1 MLPAKRF
8 LVTFVVVLVLGGLLL
23 SLPPVRNRVFNV
35 LEEARVRV
43 RSMLFPQNEVAF
55 VPGGQV
61 LPTVTGL
68 PETPPPDPSATPTS
82 IPVATLTV
90 TPRTPQPTLTP
101 QPSPTPIPTSAAL
114 KGVRWET
121 QNGAW
126 NYCGPTNLSMLLSYW
141 GWKGDKFTTGKVLK
155 PFDYDL
161 NVMPYEM
168 QSFVEEKTD
177 LKMKVRYGGTL
188 ALLKVLVANG
198 FPVLIETGVYF
209 PETATGLTSWMGH
222 YRVVTGYN
230 DAKKELTVQDS
241 YIKADLTIP
250 YDAFITDWRSF
261 NFVFAVAYSKDKE
274 AQLSGLLGDDDD
286 LAKDY
291 QAALKTATDEMWKLS
306 GTDQYFAWFNRG
318 SSLVL
323 LQDYIGAAEAYDK
336 AFEFY
341 AKLPEDRR
349 PWRMIWHQTG
359 PYYAYFYA
367 GRYQDVA
374 NLATSTLDYI
384 KQRSDRLGI
393 GDKPQVGP
401 FIEETWVWRGRARV
415 VIGNQKGA
423 VEDFKM
429 ALKYH
434 PGFPAALDELKK
446 LGVTP

>member
-1 MLPAKRF
+1 ML
-8 LVTFVVVLVLGGLLL
+8 TFVIVLVLGGLLL
-23 SLPPVRNRVFNV
+23 SLPPIGTRVFNV
-35 LEEARVRV
+35 LEDARVRV
-43 RSMLFPQNEVAF
+43 RSLLFPQNEVVF

-61 LPTVTGL
+61 LPTVTSP
-68 PETPPPDPSATPTS
+68 PETPSPVSSATAIT
-82 IPVATLTV
+82 ATLTA
-90 TPRTPQPTLTP
+90 TPRTPQPTFTP
-101 QPSPTPIPTSAAL
+101 QPSPTPIPASLAL
-114 KGVRWET
+114 RGVKWET

-141 GWKGDKFTTGKVLK
+141 GWKGDKFVTGKYLK

-168 QSFVEEKTD
+168 QSYVEEKTD
-177 LKMKVRYGGTL
+177 LKMKVRYGGSL
-188 ALLKVLVANG
+188 ALLKQLVANG

-230 DAKKELTVQDS
+230 DVKKELTVQDS
-241 YIKADLTIP
+241 YIKADLPIA
-250 YDAFITDWRSF
+250 YDAFVTDWRSF
-261 NFVFAVAYSKDKE
+261 NFVFGVVYSKDKE
-274 AQLSGLLGDDDD
+274 AQLAGVLGSYDD
-286 LAKDY
+286 LAQSY
-291 QAALKTATDEMWKLS
+291 QTALKTATDEMWKLS
-306 GTDQYFAWFNRG
+306 GTDQYFAWYNRG

-323 LQDYIGAAEAYDK
+323 LQDFIGAAEAYDK

-374 NLATSTLDYI
+374 NLATGALDFI

-415 VIGNQKGA
+415 VIGNPKGA
-423 VEDFKM
+423 ADDFKM

-434 PGFPAALDELKK
+434 PGFTAALDELKK
-446 LGVTP
+446 MGVTP